1 MYLLTDLS
9 STETVVSKLLAGFL
23 FDLRCFEIDGD
34 DDDDGVEMAWCD
46 MIFIYCSWISTRW
59 QWSVNF
65 RKNGSQHKKR
75 NNTQHNTVIENRE
88 QKYKTKNKQKEH

>member
-34 DDDDGVEMAWCD
+34 DDDDGVEMA
-46 MIFIYCSWISTRW
+46 
-59 QWSVNF
+59 
-65 RKNGSQHKKR
+65 
-75 NNTQHNTVIENRE
+75 
-88 QKYKTKNKQKEH
+88 